1 MKKTTSA
8 ILVAF
13 SLLVG
18 TASSLTNA
26 QTPTTMTAQ
35 ERTLEAQ
42 LIAHSQ
48 AGNIG
53 AVRALMNQKIA
64 QGQSA
69 ALAKVAQS
77 IANIAEQ
84 LSLTDPQNAASLI
97 QAAVIVASNPSVA
110 NADQNVAAAVGSAA
124 ARIVKKVQS
133 TSPWAAAQIQTVVA
147 TEGSSNLQI
156 SYTSPQN
163 QNTPQTDR
171 GTQQTDQGTQQT
183 GQDNQ
188 RPVVL
193 PSNPTTPNVPIPVI
207 PGPGPSASPT

>member
-18 TASSLTNA
+18 TAPSLTSA
-26 QTPTTMTAQ
+26 QTPTMTEQ

-42 LIAHSQ
+42 LVALSQ

-53 AVRALMNQKIA
+53 AVKTLMNQKIA

-84 LSLTDPQNAASLI
+84 LALADPEGAASLI

-110 NADQNVAAAVGSAA
+110 NADQNVASAVGSAA
-124 ARIVKKVQS
+124 ARIVTNVQS
-133 TSPWAAAQIQTVVA
+133 TNPQYAARIQTAVA
-147 TEGSSNLQI
+147 TEGSTNLQI
-156 SYTSPQN
+156 SYTLPQN
-163 QNTPQTDR
+163 QN
-171 GTQQTDQGTQQT
+171 TQQT

-188 RPVVL
+188 RSVVL

-207 PGPGPSASPT
+207 PNPGQSNASPS